1 MIENMSMAVKIRML
15 LAYRGMELKELAQ
28 KLDVSPQNL
37 SQKMGRDNFRE
48 SELREIAEICGAEFE
63 GSFVLKENG
72 KNI

>member
-1 MIENMSMAVKIRML
+1 MSMAVKIRML

-28 KLDVSPQNL
+28 KLGVSPQNL

-48 SELREIAEICGAEFE
+48 KELQEIAEICGAEFE
-63 GSFVLKENG
+63 GSFTLKDSG

>member
-1 MIENMSMAVKIRML
+1 MGMAVKIRML
-15 LAYRGMELKELAQ
+15 LAYRNMGIGDLAK
-28 KLDVSPQNL
+28 KLHVSDSNL
-37 SQKMGRDNFRE
+37 SQKLGRANFRE